1 MQDFNQ
7 ENSSTVLQKEDFIA
21 QKPKF
26 NRLKNLGDLRITGF
40 NFCKKNFYKRKWSI
54 YSTLCVEEK
63 MQANKRSVGYRRSF
77 TTKVH
82 SKNSIEWVLAMKLKQ
97 MVIKCKNKDKRYGNL
112 IQIIG
117 SPSIINIA
125 YLMVKSNS
133 GIPVKKADGT
143 TLNSANLKDI
153 ETLSRDTLRGSI
165 KFSPVRRVLIP
176 KLGKTVFRSLTL
188 SSLGEKI
195 VQKAI
200 ELILTAVFEKIF
212 LECNYGSRLSHSCN
226 SALKYLQLKV
236 TNVFNYPWVIEGDLK
251 SRFDCISHS
260 IILKGLKRK
269 IDCPIT
275 LNLIKGIL
283 DAGYIFDEDLKKFGR
298 KKAKVYKSVI
308 GISQSVVLSPLFSS
322 VVFHELDIFIEDKL
336 KKKFTKGRRR
346 RSSLVHCSLNYPIKR
361 KLGKSYGKIFSKD
374 ANNSNFRR
382 LYYVRYGGDWV
393 IFVVGPFKKA
403 KIICNQVSKELKKVS
418 LTLNLE
424 KKHITLLKNGKS
436 RFLWIE
442 FVKRKNMEQC
452 LHFISTVKKNTMICP
467 MFALP
472 NTLHVFIRKFL
483 RKLKNKG
490 FVKLNK
496 LGEFY
501 PKGKSNCIFLTHRQ
515 ILNYVNSYI

>member
-7 ENSSTVLQKEDFIA
+7 ENSSTVLQKEDFIT

-26 NRLKNLGDLRITGF
+26 NRLKNLGDLRTAGF

-54 YSTLCVEEK
+54 YSNLCVEEK
-63 MQANKRSVGYRRSF
+63 MQANKRFVGYRRSF

-97 MVIKCKNKDKRYGNL
+97 MVIKCKNKDRRYGNL

-133 GIPVKKADGT
+133 GIPVKKVDGT
-143 TLNSANLKDI
+143 TLNSANLKNI
-153 ETLSRDTLRGSI
+153 KTLSRDTLRGLI
-165 KFSPVRRVLIP
+165 KFSPVKRVLIP
-176 KLGKTVFRSLTL
+176 KLGKTVFRFLSL

-212 LECNYGSRLSHSCN
+212 LECNYGSRPSHSCN

-251 SRFDCISHS
+251 SRFDRISHS

-283 DAGYIFDEDLKKFGR
+283 GAGYIFDEDLKKFGR
-298 KKAKVYKSVI
+298 KK
-308 GISQSVVLSPLFSS
+308 
-322 VVFHELDIFIEDKL
+322 
-336 KKKFTKGRRR
+336 
-346 RSSLVHCSLNYPIKR
+346 NR
-361 KLGKSYGKIFSKD
+361 K
-374 ANNSNFRR
+374 
-382 LYYVRYGGDWV
+382 
-393 IFVVGPFKKA
+393 
-403 KIICNQVSKELKKVS
+403 
-418 LTLNLE
+418 
-424 KKHITLLKNGKS
+424 
-436 RFLWIE
+436 
-442 FVKRKNMEQC
+442 
-452 LHFISTVKKNTMICP
+452 FIS
-467 MFALP
+467 L
-472 NTLHVFIRKFL
+472 
-483 RKLKNKG
+483 
-490 FVKLNK
+490 
-496 LGEFY
+496 
-501 PKGKSNCIFLTHRQ
+501 
-515 ILNYVNSYI
+515 